1 MPTPALTPALTPK
14 SKATP
19 QSVPLDLN
27 SKPAKSLVPLK
38 RGNDKVTTHL
48 SLYQH
53 NKRPVQSLHHY
64 LEQAGHPEGYLD
76 VLRWCA
82 PYSASLPCLFGRSPI
97 VDRQENAR
105 PHGSG

>member
-1 MPTPALTPALTPK
+1 MEQPTHFTASHPYQVPTPALTPALTPK

-27 SKPAKSLVPLK
+27 SKPAKSLVKLK

-53 NKRPVQSLHHY
+53 NKNTTQGDHTNGNVIQVKRVAEVDGALVRSG
-64 LEQAGHPEGYLD
+64 QA
-76 VLRWCA
+76 RNSQTC
-82 PYSASLPCLFGRSPI
+82 LPP
-97 VDRQENAR
+97 
-105 PHGSG
+105 

>member
-38 RGNDKVTTHL
+38 RGNDKVTTHP
-48 SLYQH
+48 SIYQH
-53 NKRPVQSLHHY
+53 NKYNAQVIITNGNGIQVKRVAEVDGALVRSGQARDAQTCLPRY
-64 LEQAGHPEGYLD
+64 L
-76 VLRWCA
+76 
-82 PYSASLPCLFGRSPI
+82 
-97 VDRQENAR
+97 
-105 PHGSG
+105 

>member
-1 MPTPALTPALTPK
+1 MEQPTHFTAPHPYQVPTPALTPALTPK

-38 RGNDKVTTHL
+38 RGNDKVTTHP

-53 NKRPVQSLHHY
+53 NKYNADDHTNGNGIQVKRVAEVDGALVRSG
-64 LEQAGHPEGYLD
+64 QA
-76 VLRWCA
+76 RNSQTC
-82 PYSASLPCLFGRSPI
+82 LPP
-97 VDRQENAR
+97 
-105 PHGSG
+105 